1 MTTASILE
9 YVKDVKIMTF
19 HPHHDYKTKKDIGE
33 TYSLGECQTR
43 HRPLNVTDPN
53 DMKGVETHAVP
64 NSDVWLL

>member
-1 MTTASILE
+1 
-9 YVKDVKIMTF
+9 MTF